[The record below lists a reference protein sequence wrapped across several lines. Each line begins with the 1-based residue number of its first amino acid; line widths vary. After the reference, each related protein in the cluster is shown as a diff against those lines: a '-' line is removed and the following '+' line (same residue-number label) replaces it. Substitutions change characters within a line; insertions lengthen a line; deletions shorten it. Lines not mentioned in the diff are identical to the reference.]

1 MSAVNTQPLFRD
13 SVEHAVSRAA
23 SRLAS
28 PAPSD
33 SFAEKIR
40 RVANVACKEEGFNV
54 WHANNDKVTA
64 TFAWGDLSKRP
75 D

>member
-1 MSAVNTQPLFRD
+1 MSAENTQPMLRD
-13 SVEHAVSRAA
+13 SVEHAVSRSA

-28 PAPSD
+28 PAPGD

-40 RVANVACKEEGFNV
+40 RVGSVTCKEEGFNV

-64 TFAWGDLSKRP
+64 TFAWGDLSKRI